1 MLYRT
6 VIIED
11 DSVITHLNRR
21 YVEMDNRFCVV
32 QTFSAAHPALFWL
45 RSNPV
50 DLIILEMES
59 TAIPFRIGAVKIW
72 NWFYRMDL
80 PLFF

>member
-21 YVEMDNRFCVV
+21 YVEMDNRFVWFRLFPLLIPLC
-32 QTFSAAHPALFWL
+32 SGCAATLW
-45 RSNPV
+45 
-50 DLIILEMES
+50 I
-59 TAIPFRIGAVKIW
+59 
-72 NWFYRMDL
+72 
-80 PLFF
+80 

>member
-32 QTFSAAHPALFWL
+32 FWMFTCP
-45 RSNPV
+45 R
-50 DLIILEMES
+50 
-59 TAIPFRIGAVKIW
+59 
-72 NWFYRMDL
+72 
-80 PLFF
+80 

>member
-50 DLIILEMES
+50 DLIILAS
-59 TAIPFRIGAVKIW
+59 TRAWPSSRSCSSPRCPPTA
-72 NWFYRMDL
+72 
-80 PLFF
+80 